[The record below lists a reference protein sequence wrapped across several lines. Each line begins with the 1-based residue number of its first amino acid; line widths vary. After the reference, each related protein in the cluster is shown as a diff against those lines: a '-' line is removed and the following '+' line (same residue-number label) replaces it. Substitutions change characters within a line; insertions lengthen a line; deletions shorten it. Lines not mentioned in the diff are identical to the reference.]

1 MNSIISLAICILTL
15 VSMWKIFEKAGRQGW
30 EGIIPFYNLYVLI
43 LIINKPV
50 WWVIMY
56 FIPLVNIVF
65 AFLTFI
71 ELAKKFGQG
80 VGFGIGLTLLGFIFL
95 PILAFGD
102 AKYHG

>member
-1 MNSIISLAICILTL
+1 MSSIISLAICILVL

-30 EGIIPFYNLYVLI
+30 EGIIPIYNLYVLI
-43 LIINKPV
+43 LIINKPI
-50 WWVIMY
+50 WWVIMF

-80 VGFGIGLTLLGFIFL
+80 AGFGIGLTLLSFIFL

>member
-1 MNSIISLAICILTL
+1 MILYVCLVVLVL

-30 EGIIPFYNLYVLI
+30 EGIIPFYNMYVLL
-43 LIINKPV
+43 LIIKKPL
-50 WWVIMY
+50 WWFIMY

-65 AFLTFI
+65 VFLTSI

-80 VGFGIGLTLLGFIFL
+80 TGFGIGLALLSFIFF

-102 AKYHG
+102 AQYKAE